1 MKSLEGYEL
10 KELKLRR
17 RGEVLREIP
26 DSFYAK
32 KFIPL
37 AENTFM
43 AMRLMDNWKMYEYSF
58 EEVED
63 QVAKNISIRLDESIK
78 ISEAVKSGKIKRV
91 KETVCFWGYPP
102 SIPVRMDMQNLST
115 KMIYGPSVDISFACL
130 SDMDR
135 DLVYIFNLHVEEN
148 LPVDYW
154 FLLKSEEPEIFNRR
168 HLKLGIRLRDIGK
181 KIKDNVEAAR
191 RIKDILIDVRNEK
204 TPQWAQSA
212 YYICIF
218 FMVGGANMTLEL
230 SNWNVL
236 GQVWDGVNAKNYGLS
251 DCIFNYEPLPPIL
264 QMMFGL
270 DRPIWIER
278 LTKALMENY
287 LYLNY
292 FEKEILESIKTR
304 HYEVYDYYMRFYSYQ
319 LEKGIPIPS
328 QTLQCKTPLYDK
340 ETGTWK
346 RMGFEYPAGARIYYR
361 DLGLTFEEMLSG
373 VLFDITHESK
383 IEKVTRENIISLGH
397 GLNTRYLRPEPEP

>member
-1 MKSLEGYEL
+1 MKPLEGYEL
-10 KELKLRR
+10 KELKLRK

-26 DSFYAK
+26 DTFYAK

-37 AENTFM
+37 AENTFT
-43 AMRLMDNWKMYEYSF
+43 AMRLMDDWKAYELSF
-58 EEVED
+58 EDVED
-63 QVAKNISIRLDESIK
+63 QAAKSISVRLDESIK
-78 ISEAVKSGKIKRV
+78 ISEAVKNGKITRL

-154 FLLKSEEPEIFNRR
+154 FLLKSEEPEIFDRR
-168 HLKLGIRLRDIGK
+168 HMKLGIRLRDIGK
-181 KIKDNVEAAR
+181 RIKDNVEAAR

-304 HYEVYDYYMRFYSYQ
+304 HYEVYDYYIGSILTSSKKEFPSRARRFNAKLRFTTKRLGRGNAWVSS
-319 LEKGIPIPS
+319 IP
-328 QTLQCKTPLYDK
+328 
-340 ETGTWK
+340 
-346 RMGFEYPAGARIYYR
+346 R
-361 DLGLTFEEMLSG
+361 
-373 VLFDITHESK
+373 
-383 IEKVTRENIISLGH
+383 GH
-397 GLNTRYLRPEPEP
+397 GFITATSG